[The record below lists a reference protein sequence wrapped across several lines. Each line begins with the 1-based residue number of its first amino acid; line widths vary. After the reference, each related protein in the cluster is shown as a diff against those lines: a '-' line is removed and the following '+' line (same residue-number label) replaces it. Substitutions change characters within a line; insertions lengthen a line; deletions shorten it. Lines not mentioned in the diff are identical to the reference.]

1 MPWASLCPSL
11 NNARIL
17 FLMRAQCLS
26 CPQLRKVCFA
36 VTLLSGF
43 ARSSLPARSASPSA
57 IYCARFLFCVYFQI
71 GIFIYR
77 FANYRQSPRLR
88 LLPFTFAFALV
99 GSSARGVAFLCPA
112 GRCLKSFRARGAQLL
127 SPAPRALRARPAR
140 SSLSAVVPPAWAGR
154 VVGRYVRPCVFKR
167 LSPCCAAFQKMQK

>member
-11 NNARIL
+11 NIARVL

-36 VTLLSGF
+36 VPLLSGV

-57 IYCARFLFCVYFQI
+57 IYCARFLFCDYFQI

-77 FANYRQSPRLR
+77 SANYRQSPRLR
-88 LLPFTFAFALV
+88 LLPFTFAFSLV

-112 GRCLKSFRARGAQLL
+112 GGGL
-127 SPAPRALRARPAR
+127 APL
-140 SSLSAVVPPAWAGR
+140 VPR
-154 VVGRYVRPCVFKR
+154 FR
-167 LSPCCAAFQKMQK
+167 LSCLQPGRGERSGAMCARAFLNGCRRAAPLFKKCKNRLL